1 MNPTHDLPSRRQLD
15 EAWRRVAAALHPRR
29 QRPTR
34 RPLTWLAV
42 SEERSCSRN

>member
-15 EAWRRVAAALHPRR
+15 EAWRRVAAALHTRH
-29 QRPTR
+29 RPTR

-42 SEERSCSRN
+42 SEERSCSRD